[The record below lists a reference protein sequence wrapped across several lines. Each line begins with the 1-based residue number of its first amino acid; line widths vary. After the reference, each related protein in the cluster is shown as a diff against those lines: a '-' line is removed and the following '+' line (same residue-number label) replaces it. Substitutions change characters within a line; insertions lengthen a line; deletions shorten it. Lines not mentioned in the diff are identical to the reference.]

1 VKIGQ
6 SFFAIDAIDII
17 DAIAIYL
24 AGYIS
29 PFTPVVLLEPFVRYS
44 PLTPQKNKML
54 HKATAPRAS
63 VLTAQQYGL

>member
-1 VKIGQ
+1 MGQ

-29 PFTPVVLLEPFVRYS
+29 PFTPC
-44 PLTPQKNKML
+44 
-54 HKATAPRAS
+54 
-63 VLTAQQYGL
+63 